1 VVPPGGD
8 SVSVVGG
15 DGKASSQLR
24 LAREVG
30 LSIHAALALVAAG
43 ARGETRQELLG
54 FLGSASLDGLHGAAW
69 SGLARGKAQRPDA
82 DVLRLRR
89 ACGPVDRGHELAA
102 AGVYAWPP
110 RAASRTRGT
119 RAATACGVR

>member
-1 VVPPGGD
+1 MLATAPLDGD
-8 SVSVVGG
+8 SVVGG
-15 DGKASSQLR
+15 DGNASSQLR

-30 LSIHAALALVAAG
+30 LRAAAGRGSNFIVSPLSIHAALALVAAG
-43 ARGETRQELLG
+43 ARGETLQELLG

-89 ACGPVDRGHELAA
+89 A
-102 AGVYAWPP
+102 
-110 RAASRTRGT
+110 
-119 RAATACGVR
+119 